1 MSLSISKVH
10 LKYDCKSRL
19 DMYACMYVCMKAH
32 DIILFHLGNEVLHE
46 VVKEDTTTELWLKV
60 RSLYMTKSL
69 MLVFEETVIHSPN
82 EKNIHLTKIS
92 LVSLIKLWIR
102 GRLMLELMMKT
113 KVSQS

>member
-1 MSLSISKVH
+1 
-10 LKYDCKSRL
+10 
-19 DMYACMYVCMKAH
+19 MYACMYVCMKAH
-32 DIILFHLGNEVLHE
+32 DIILLHLGNEVLHE
-46 VVKEDTTTELWLKV
+46 VVKEDTTIELWLKV